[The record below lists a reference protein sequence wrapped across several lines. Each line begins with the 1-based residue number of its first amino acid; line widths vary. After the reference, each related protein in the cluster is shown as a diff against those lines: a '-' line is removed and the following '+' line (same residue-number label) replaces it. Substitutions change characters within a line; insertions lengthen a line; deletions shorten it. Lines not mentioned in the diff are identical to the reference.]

1 MLLVFNLMDLAMK
14 FSFWPQPTQSF
25 EVMKSLGNHVE
36 QSNWDGIWL
45 ADHFMPN
52 AEDTSAPMPEAWTTL
67 AGLAASIPRI
77 RLGTLV
83 TGNTYRHPTV
93 LAKMAATI
101 DHISGGRLVLGLGSG
116 WQENEH
122 QKYGIPFHTVNG
134 RLKRLEEACQI
145 IKSLFSEDNVTFK
158 GQFYELDQA
167 PLEPKPIQTPLPLLI
182 GGGGEKVTLKITA
195 QYADEWNVW
204 GTVETLDQKM
214 QILDQHCETVGR
226 DPNEIKRTAVALL
239 FLSDDK
245 AFIKKMTSNAAMQT
259 IAGNVTE
266 LRDIIAA
273 YQDIGVNELIV
284 PDFTM
289 GPDDN
294 QQKLDTLDDFI
305 ENVAS
310 VAR

>member
-1 MLLVFNLMDLAMK
+1 
-14 FSFWPQPTQSF
+14 
-25 EVMKSLGNHVE
+25 
-36 QSNWDGIWL
+36 
-45 ADHFMPN
+45 
-52 AEDTSAPMPEAWTTL
+52 
-67 AGLAASIPRI
+67 
-77 RLGTLV
+77 
-83 TGNTYRHPTV
+83 
-93 LAKMAATI
+93 MAATI